1 MIPGE
6 LIVAEGHIT
15 INENRRTSEIEV
27 TNVGDRPIQVG
38 SHFHFF
44 EVNSGLIFDRELA
57 YGMRLDIPSGVAVR
71 FEPGDSKTVTLVE
84 LKGKGVIYG
93 LNNKVNGPLDL
104 NRSSK

>member
-15 INENRRTSEIEV
+15 INENRRTSDIEV

-44 EVNSGLIFDRELA
+44 EVNSSIFSLV
-57 YGMRLDIPSGVAVR
+57 LSDIF
-71 FEPGDSKTVTLVE
+71 FESF
-84 LKGKGVIYG
+84 
-93 LNNKVNGPLDL
+93 
-104 NRSSK
+104 

>member
-15 INENRRTSEIEV
+15 INENRRTSDIEV

-44 EVNSGLIFDRELA
+44 EVIFL
-57 YGMRLDIPSGVAVR
+57 YILDI
-71 FEPGDSKTVTLVE
+71 
-84 LKGKGVIYG
+84 IH
-93 LNNKVNGPLDL
+93 
-104 NRSSK
+104 